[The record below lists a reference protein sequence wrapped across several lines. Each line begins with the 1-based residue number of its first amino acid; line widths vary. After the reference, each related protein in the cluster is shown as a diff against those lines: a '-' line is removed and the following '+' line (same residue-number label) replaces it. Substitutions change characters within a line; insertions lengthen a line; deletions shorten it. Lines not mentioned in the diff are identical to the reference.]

1 MFFNFQD
8 DDDDTTAI
16 RADDEKVSGTD
27 VEDES
32 ALAEFDILVSSPGI
46 PSSKKDSKELEV
58 RGFEV
63 EPEEEEEEEED
74 IEWNSPE
81 TLMRKLKSGAGAG
94 KRATLR
100 AMLASLK
107 AGNEDPDVV
116 DGGMDG
122 VGAISSEGGSLS
134 GTATSGDTVGRKK
147 SSSSL
152 STPQDWQHLDGLGD
166 LAMLTV
172 TNEAE
177 EELRGREARADRPSP
192 DLANSASSKSP
203 VRRTW
208 SVRYALRSHFD
219 AVRALAFH
227 PTEPCL
233 ISASEDG
240 TLKLWSVKIPPPGA
254 AAGAKKAVGGPGS
267 DVEPCYTFR
276 GHDSPVLCVRFA
288 PNGRRAF
295 SSDLEGHVREW
306 HVPERLT
313 VAVDP
318 DTGSPGIEEGVDLYE
333 PFEMGAVHGRGWR
346 AGECAVWDLAIRG
359 DRIFSCAADGR
370 LAIWS
375 LTQDE
380 EETPPQLITEMD
392 VRSEG
397 SEERPTCFVLLSAE
411 GEAEEKTPHV
421 LVGFTSGVVRYIDL
435 ENKKVLLSLDASS
448 EEEEAKSKNIVTL
461 IQLTCMECLYRN
473 LRIILNDFKFT

>member
-1 MFFNFQD
+1 MRSED
-8 DDDDTTAI
+8 D
-16 RADDEKVSGTD
+16 KVSGAD
-27 VEDES
+27 VDDES
-32 ALAEFDILVSSPGI
+32 ALSEFDILVPSSTI
-46 PSSKKDSKELEV
+46 PSKKDAPDLDV
-58 RGFEV
+58 HGFDV
-63 EPEEEEEEEED
+63 EPEEEED

-81 TLMRKLKSGAGAG
+81 TLMRKLKSGPGAG

-107 AGNEDPDVV
+107 AGNEDVSVV
-116 DGGMDG
+116 GTDGVDG
-122 VGAISSEGGSLS
+122 VGAVGSDGSPLS
-134 GTATSGDTVGRKK
+134 GATTSGDTVGRKK

-192 DLANSASSKSP
+192 DLANSAASKSP

-240 TLKLWSVKIPPPGA
+240 TLKLWSVKVPPPGA
-254 AAGAKKAVGGPGS
+254 AAGAKKAVGGGPGS

-306 HVPERLT
+306 HIPERLT
-313 VAVDP
+313 VVVDP

-333 PFEMGAVHGRGWR
+333 PFEMGAVHGRGWQ
-346 AGECAVWDLAIRG
+346 AGSCAIWDLAIRG
-359 DRIFSCAADGR
+359 DRLFSCSADGM
-370 LAIWS
+370 LCIWS
-375 LTQDE
+375 IARDE
-380 EETPPQLITEMD
+380 EEEAAPQLLDEMD

-397 SEERPTCFVLLSAE
+397 SDERPTCFVLLPVEAE
-411 GEAEEKTPHV
+411 VEEKTLPHV
-421 LVGFTSGVVRYIDL
+421 LVGFTSGIVRYIDL
-435 ENKKVLLSLDASS
+435 ENKKILLTLDTSS
-448 EEEEAKSKNIVTL
+448 EEEESKSEML
-461 IQLTCMECLYRN
+461 DHCCCRL
-473 LRIILNDFKFT
+473 